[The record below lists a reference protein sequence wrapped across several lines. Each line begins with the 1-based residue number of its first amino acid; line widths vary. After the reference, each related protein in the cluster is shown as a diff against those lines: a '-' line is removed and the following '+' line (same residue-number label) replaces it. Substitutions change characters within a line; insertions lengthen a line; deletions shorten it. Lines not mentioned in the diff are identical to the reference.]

1 MRIRSRPSICPSSQ
15 AANCSWAG
23 CCSLPTTSI
32 WSWMWVKSFRNSLSS
47 IPHLLGLGMVPAG
60 PAGQIVDGSAPQ
72 KKRPEGAAYA
82 SAPPLDVGVLDLGHL
97 GGVVVV
103 AGAAVHPPR
112 PQGVG
117 HADDR
122 QHEQKEDESAAD
134 VKADAEQAEDDGERH
149 GPAER
154 T

>member
-23 CCSLPTTSI
+23 CCSLTTSSI
-32 WSWMWVKSFRNSLSS
+32 SSWMWVKSFRNSLSS

-103 AGAAVHPPR
+103 AGGAAHPAR
-112 PQGVG
+112 PPGVG
-117 HADDR
+117 P
-122 QHEQKEDESAAD
+122 
-134 VKADAEQAEDDGERH
+134 
-149 GPAER
+149 PAR
-154 T
+154 RPHQ

>member
-1 MRIRSRPSICPSSQ
+1 MRIRSRPSICPSSR

-23 CCSLPTTSI
+23 CCSLTTSSI
-32 WSWMWVKSFRNSLSS
+32 SSWMWVKSFRNSLSS

-103 AGAAVHPPR
+103 AGVAPLTTRQQHVRHD
-112 PQGVG
+112 
-117 HADDR
+117 DDR
-122 QHEQKEDESAAD
+122 PHQPK
-134 VKADAEQAEDDGERH
+134 
-149 GPAER
+149 
-154 T
+154 

>member
-23 CCSLPTTSI
+23 CCSLTTSSI
-32 WSWMWVKSFRNSLSS
+32 SSWMWVKSFRNSLSS

-72 KKRPEGAAYA
+72 KKRPEGAAYG

-103 AGAAVHPPR
+103 AGGALHPPR
-112 PQGVG
+112 QPVVR
-117 HADDR
+117 HAHDR
-122 QHEQKEDESAAD
+122 PHQQKGDERAAHGETDGQPPEGDEKRHE
-134 VKADAEQAEDDGERH
+134 
-149 GPAER
+149 
-154 T
+154 